1 MRINLSALEALRE
14 MGEELLIYLVSLLC
28 MRIKR
33 AQTRFLL
40 LSYTDELHLS
50 VSPVY
55 HINWFMTPLC
65 GPCGI
70 NEGFGTGTIQKGVLY
85 YKPVKRSLGIKSSA
99 AFFPK
104 RRNTL
109 AKS

>member
-1 MRINLSALEALRE
+1 MRINLSALGALRE

-50 VSPVY
+50 VSPSTV
-55 HINWFMTPLC
+55 
-65 GPCGI
+65 
-70 NEGFGTGTIQKGVLY
+70 
-85 YKPVKRSLGIKSSA
+85 
-99 AFFPK
+99 
-104 RRNTL
+104 
-109 AKS
+109 